1 MAYLRV
7 NETVMEQYDNFM
19 ETMLSI
25 MAIISLGSMLFY
37 GTLFLYHIRMA

>member
-1 MAYLRV
+1 MTYLRIHDIDI
-7 NETVMEQYDNFM
+7 ERYDIVM